1 MVDYNPLTQ
10 EQIIDA
16 YSKVFPTR
24 YEPMT
29 IDRMIQFARIIE
41 QLHGV
46 KHEA

>member
-1 MVDYNPLTQ
+1 MVDYKPLTQ

>member
-1 MVDYNPLTQ
+1 MDYKPLTQ
-10 EQIIDA
+10 EQIIGA
-16 YSKVFPTR
+16 YKKAFPTK